1 MIGGDVM
8 SAFAQ
13 PVFSKVA
20 VLPRPSRS
28 AVRVGILNAA
38 AAGPAVVAR
47 LVAGHGDCRGEPI
60 SLSSENDFGALAAFG
75 AMLVVDEGDA
85 ASGADAIRRRNEE
98 QITLLRKRRI
108 GAVVLTRR
116 PWAYS
121 AFQAGVICLSP
132 DAPADRIEGAL
143 VAMAHLRPVLR
154 EVDKQVQAMQRLGRS
169 LQKRFEATDR
179 ELNLAAKLQRDFLP
193 QDLPQIGRFRFSS
206 LFRPCSWVSGDI
218 FDVFRLDETHWGFY
232 LADAVGHGVAAG
244 LLTMYIKHAIRP
256 KRVTA
261 DGYELVP
268 PNEVLA
274 HLNDLLVSQGLTD
287 SQFITGWYGLLDTES
302 GVLRYAVAGHPP
314 ALLINAS
321 GEIRELF
328 GDGCLIGLTRGE
340 NFSLE
345 SVRLQPGDR
354 VIVYSDGLE
363 PVLLSN
369 RPPLPQVP
377 TFEEGIPAT
386 LCLPQARLMEKLR
399 ERLDTMPGSLAQ
411 ADDVTALILDVA
423 GGD

>member
-1 MIGGDVM
+1 M

-13 PVFSKVA
+13 TTFSKAA
-20 VLPRPSRS
+20 VLPRS
-28 AVRVGILNAA
+28 AKNAIRIGILNASSA
-38 AAGPAVVAR
+38 NPPVVAR
-47 LVAGHGDCRGEPI
+47 LIAGLGDCRGEPVT
-60 SLSSENDFGALAAFG
+60 LSSENDFGVLSAYG
-75 AMLVVDEGDA
+75 AMLLIDDA
-85 ASGADAIRRRNEE
+85 GTSDGGSDSARRRNEE

-108 GAVVLTRR
+108 GAVIVTRR

-121 AFQAGVICLSP
+121 AFQAGVVCLSP
-132 DAPADRIEGAL
+132 EAPLDKVEGAL
-143 VAMAHLRPVLR
+143 LALAHLRPVLR

-193 QDLPQIGRFRFSS
+193 QDLPQDGRFRFSS
-206 LFRPCSWVSGDI
+206 MFRPCSWVSGDI

-256 KRVTA
+256 KRITA
-261 DGYELVP
+261 DGYELAP

-287 SQFITGWYGLLDTES
+287 SQFITGWYGLLDTET

-314 ALLINAS
+314 ALLVNAA
-321 GEIRELF
+321 GEIRELY
-328 GDGCLIGLTRGE
+328 GDGCLIGLSRGE

-345 SVRLQPGDR
+345 SVRLKPGDR
-354 VIVYSDGLE
+354 IIVYSDGLE
-363 PVLLSN
+363 PVLLSS

-386 LCLPQARLMEKLR
+386 LRLPAARLIEKLR

-411 ADDVTALILDVA
+411 ADDVTILVLDVA
-423 GGD
+423 D